1 MPEKLFSQ
9 GIVEAQAHE
18 MRTDPTIFVA
28 GEDIE
33 LGGVFATAKG
43 LREEFGSRVFNTP
56 IAEAAMTGLAIG
68 AAATGMRPIV
78 EIMFMDFMTV
88 AMDQVV
94 NQMAKMRYM
103 FGGETRLPLVL
114 ITHAGAGHQNA
125 AQHSQSLEAWFC
137 HVPGLKVV
145 WPSDPYDG
153 KGLMIAAIRDDN
165 PVIYIT
171 NKLALGTRADV
182 PDDAYTVPIGKAA
195 VKREGEDV
203 TVVAVGA
210 MVPEAI
216 KAADAVAERGLSVE
230 VVDPRTLSPL
240 DTDTIV
246 RSVRK
251 TGRAIVAHEAVQF
264 CGYGAEVAAQIAQHA
279 FDALD
284 APVLRV
290 GAPFSPVPFNPN
302 LEKAWLPGAEEIIA
316 SIEQLIPTGAR
327 A

>member
-1 MPEKLFSQ
+1 MSEKLFSQ

-18 MRTDPTIFVA
+18 MRADPTIIVA

-43 LREEFGSRVFNTP
+43 LREEFGSRVLNTP

-165 PVIYIT
+165 PVLYIT

-210 MVPEAI
+210 MVSEAI
-216 KAADAVAERGLSVE
+216 KAADAVAERGLSIE

-240 DTDTIV
+240 DTDAIV

-279 FDALD
+279 FDELD

-302 LEKAWLPGAEEIIA
+302 LERIWLPGAEEIIA

-327 A
+327 V

>member
-1 MPEKLFSQ
+1 MPQKLFSQ
-9 GIVEAQAHE
+9 GIIEAQAHE
-18 MRTDPTIFVA
+18 MRNDPTIWVC

-33 LGGVFATAKG
+33 VGGVFATAKG
-43 LREEFGSRVFNTP
+43 LRDEFGSRVFNTP
-56 IAEAAMTGLAIG
+56 IAEAGTAGLAIG
-68 AAATGMRPIV
+68 SAATGMRPII

-103 FGGETRLPLVL
+103 FGGETQLPLVL

-137 HVPGLKVV
+137 HVPGLTVI

-153 KGLMIAAIRDDN
+153 KGMMTAAIRDDN
-165 PVIYIT
+165 PVIYVT
-171 NKLALGTRADV
+171 NKLALGTRGEV
-182 PDDAYTVPIGKAA
+182 PDEDYIVPIGKAV

-210 MVPEAI
+210 MVTEAI
-216 KAADAVAERGLSVE
+216 KAAETMAARGVSVE

-240 DTDTIV
+240 DTDTIIA
-246 RSVRK
+246 SVRK
-251 TGRAIVAHEAVQF
+251 TGRAVVAHEAVEF

-279 FDALD
+279 FDDLD

-290 GAPFSPVPFNPN
+290 GAPFSPVPFNPT
-302 LEKAWLPGAEEIIA
+302 LEKAWLPGAAEIVVR
-316 SIEQLIPTGAR
+316 IEQLIPTATGA
-327 A
+327 